1 MWHLVYVIVWQ
12 VYAMQVADTVVVT
25 ESGKTPEV
33 ATASCPKTFDKV
45 SYRLNVSGVQ
55 EVPYALVCM
64 LCDSKGFL

>member
-1 MWHLVYVIVWQ
+1 MLLWQ

-25 ESGKTPEV
+25 ESGKSPEV

-55 EVPYALVCM
+55 K
-64 LCDSKGFL
+64 D